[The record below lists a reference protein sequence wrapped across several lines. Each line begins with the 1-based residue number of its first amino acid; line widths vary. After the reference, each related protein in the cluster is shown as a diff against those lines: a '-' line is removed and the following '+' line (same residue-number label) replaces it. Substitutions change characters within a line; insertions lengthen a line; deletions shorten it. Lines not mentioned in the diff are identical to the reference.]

1 MSESKHTPLPWDV
14 QNKGNLHGVNARHEV
29 VEGVNNGEKNL
40 PTIARMPDLSE
51 RSYANAAF
59 IVRCCNCHDEL
70 VGALKSV
77 IQDMNIPGPP
87 VNLSMD
93 TCLKIDAAIAKAT
106 D

>member
-1 MSESKHTPLPWDV
+1 MNEKRSQLPWMAFFNGPHDNRIIAEDKYRLGK
-14 QNKGNLHGVNARHEV
+14 QNVCKCNLALGV
-29 VEGVNNGEKNL
+29 
-40 PTIARMPDLSE
+40 E
-51 RSYANAAF
+51 RFQANAAF

-87 VNLSMD
+87 VNLTMD

-106 D
+106 A